1 MNNTIRRPGRR
12 NRIKLT
18 PVQGLLTALKY
29 LSLIFLSLVTIIP
42 MIVIFLGS
50 FKTSYELLSTGP
62 FELPKSFLNVSNYV
76 RAFSEG
82 GMAKGFFNTALI
94 LVVSL
99 IATVMTGAMT
109 SYILSR
115 FDFKGRRLIEGLF
128 LAASLIPS
136 ITTTA
141 STYLIMKNLGL
152 LDTRWVLIIL
162 YAGTD
167 IITIYIFLQFLNGIS
182 TSIDEAAIVDGANYF
197 QIFFKIILPLLKPA
211 IATTVILKGV
221 AFYNDFYTPYI
232 FTMGNKDIAVI
243 STALYKFQGP
253 YGTEWEVICAGVVIT
268 MIPTLIIFLALQKW
282 IYAGLTEG
290 SVKE

>member
-1 MNNTIRRPGRR
+1 
-12 NRIKLT
+12 
-18 PVQGLLTALKY
+18 
-29 LSLIFLSLVTIIP
+29 
-42 MIVIFLGS
+42 
-50 FKTSYELLSTGP
+50 
-62 FELPKSFLNVSNYV
+62 
-76 RAFSEG
+76 
-82 GMAKGFFNTALI
+82 
-94 LVVSL
+94 
-99 IATVMTGAMT
+99 
-109 SYILSR
+109 
-115 FDFKGRRLIEGLF
+115 
-128 LAASLIPS
+128 
-136 ITTTA
+136 
-141 STYLIMKNLGL
+141 MKNLGL

-182 TSIDEAAIVDGANYF
+182 TSIDEAALVDGANYF